1 MAKVLNH
8 FLQPVE
14 DDNEFVLGGT
24 QTVQSNANLNV
35 EAGGTINIEAS
46 GALQKGGV
54 EITSTAAE
62 LNQLDGGWVSFTTA
76 TTPASGSCAVQL
88 VFKDGAGVT
97 MAVPVTG
104 TFYVSKVATGLTVDA
119 LGTSVATLTN
129 GVVTNLVTKS
139 ISHFVTDATGKLGI
153 TLTNGSADSFWLVFK
168 NPGGELVISDEC
180 VENA

>member
-8 FLQPVE
+8 FLQPLD
-14 DDNEFVLGGT
+14 DDNELVIGGT
-24 QTVQSNANLNV
+24 QTVQSNANVNL
-35 EAGGTINIEAS
+35 EAGATMNFEAS
-46 GALQKGGV
+46 AALQIGAV
-54 EITSTAAE
+54 EVTSTAAE

-119 LGTSVATLTN
+119 LGTSLATLTN

-139 ISHFVTDATGKLGI
+139 ISHFVTSAVGLLGM
-153 TLTNGSADSFWLVFK
+153 TLTNASADSFWLVFK
-168 NPGGELVISDEC
+168 RGDGVLVISDEC